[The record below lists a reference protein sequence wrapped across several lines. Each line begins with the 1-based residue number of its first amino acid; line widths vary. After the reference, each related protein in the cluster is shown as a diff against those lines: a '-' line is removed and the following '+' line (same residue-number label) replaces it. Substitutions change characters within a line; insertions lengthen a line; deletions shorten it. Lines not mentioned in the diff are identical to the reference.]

1 MAAAHALEGAMTH
14 TIMIASPLEAE
25 HVASIRETHRDIEV
39 LYDPALL
46 PPVRY
51 VADHKGADFARTP
64 LQQARWVEMLGA
76 ADILWDLPAVEDLPH
91 LGGLKWIQTTS
102 TGVGAAVAA
111 LGLAA
116 RDVLVT
122 TARGVHAR
130 PLAEFVFMA
139 LLSHWRGLGHLRA
152 EQKAHSWVRM
162 CGEEVAGRT
171 LVTIGAGDLARGC
184 ARLARAFD
192 MRVVAVAR
200 DPAKVRAHN
209 DLFDAVV
216 PTAAMHTALAQADA
230 VVVTVPHTAATAN
243 LIDAAAFAAM
253 PRGVAFVNIARG
265 TVVDEDAL
273 IEAAAS
279 GKLGFAALDVARA
292 EPLAKESPLWDMPN
306 VLISPHSAST
316 VTSEN
321 RRITE
326 IFRHNLLCWADG
338 RLGEMRN
345 VLDKGL
351 LY

>member
-1 MAAAHALEGAMTH
+1 MTH
-14 TIMIASPLEAE
+14 TIMIASPLEPAN
-25 HVASIRETHRDIEV
+25 VALIRDTHREIAV

-51 VADHKGADFARTP
+51 VADHKGQPFTRTP
-64 LQQARWVEMLGA
+64 LQQARWQEMLA
-76 ADILWDLPAVEDLPH
+76 EADILWDLPAPEDLPH
-91 LGGLKWIQTTS
+91 LGQLKWIQTTS
-102 TGVGAAVAA
+102 TGVGASVAE
-111 LGLAA
+111 LGLVE

-139 LLSHWRGLGHLRA
+139 LLSYWRGLDHLRT

-162 CGEEVAGRT
+162 CSEEVAGRCM
-171 LVTIGAGDLARGC
+171 VIIGAGDLARGC

-200 DPAKVRAHN
+200 DPAKVRAHG

-216 PTAAMHTALAQADA
+216 PVAGMHAALAQADA

-243 LIDAAAFAAM
+243 IIDAAAFAAM

-273 IEAAAS
+273 VEAAAS
-279 GKLGFAALDVARA
+279 GKLSFAALDVARV
-292 EPLAKESPLWDMPN
+292 EPLAKESPLWDMAN

-326 IFRHNLLCWADG
+326 IFRHNLLCWVDG

>member
-1 MAAAHALEGAMTH
+1 MTH

-25 HVASIRETHRDIEV
+25 HVDLIRETHRDVEV

-51 VADHKGADFARTP
+51 VADHKGQPFTRTA
-64 LQQARWVEMLGA
+64 LQQRRWQEMMGA
-76 ADILWDLPAVEDLPH
+76 AEILWDLPSPEDLPFATA
-91 LGGLKWIQTTS
+91 LKWIQTTS
-102 TGVGAAVAA
+102 TGVGPAVAE
-111 LGLAA
+111 LGLAQGE
-116 RDVLVT
+116 VLVT

-139 LLSHWRGLGHLRA
+139 LLQHWRGLGHLRA

-171 LVTIGAGDLARGC
+171 LVLIGAGDLARGC

-192 MRVVAVAR
+192 MQVVAVAR
-200 DPAKVRAHN
+200 DPAKARAHN

-216 PTAAMHTALAQADA
+216 PTADMHRALAQADA
-230 VVVTVPHTAATAN
+230 VVVTVPHTAATEN
-243 LIDAAAFAAM
+243 LIDARAFAAM
-253 PRGVAFVNIARG
+253 KPGTAFVNIARG

-273 IEAAAS
+273 IEALAS
-279 GKLGFAALDVARA
+279 RRLGFAALDVARV
-292 EPLAKESPLWDMPN
+292 EPLAKESPLWDMEN

-326 IFRHNLLCWADG
+326 IFRHNLLCWVEG
-338 RLGEMRN
+338 RLEDMQN
-345 VLDKGL
+345 VLDKNL

>member
-1 MAAAHALEGAMTH
+1 MTH
-14 TIMIASPLEAE
+14 TIMIASPLEPE
-25 HVASIRETHRDIEV
+25 NVALIRETHRDLEV

-51 VADHKGADFARTP
+51 VADHKGAAFARTP

-76 ADILWDLPAVEDLPH
+76 AEILWDLPSEEDLPH
-91 LGGLKWIQTTS
+91 LAQLKWIQTTS
-102 TGVGAAVAA
+102 TGVGQSVAA
-111 LGLAA
+111 LGLAE
-116 RDVLVT
+116 REVLVT

-130 PLAEFVFMA
+130 PLAEFVFLA
-139 LLSHWRGLGHLRA
+139 LLTHWRGLKHLEA

-192 MRVVAVAR
+192 MQVVAVAR
-200 DPAKVRAHN
+200 DPGRDRGPNA
-209 DLFDAVV
+209 LFDAVL
-216 PTAAMHTALAQADA
+216 PTARMHEALAQADA
-230 VVVTVPHTAATAN
+230 VVVTVPHTASTVN
-243 LIDAAAFAAM
+243 LVDAAAFAVM
-253 PRGVAFVNIARG
+253 KKGVVFINIARG

-273 IEAAAS
+273 VEALAS
-279 GKLGFAALDVARA
+279 GKIGFAALDVARV
-292 EPLAKESPLWDMPN
+292 EPLARESPLWDMPN

-321 RRITE
+321 RRITD
-326 IFRHNLLCWADG
+326 IFRHNLLCWVDG

>member
-1 MAAAHALEGAMTH
+1 MTH
-14 TIMIASPLEAE
+14 TIMIASPLEPE
-25 HVASIRETHRDIEV
+25 NVALIRETHRELEV

-51 VADHKGADFARTP
+51 VADHKGIDGFTRTP

-76 ADILWDLPAVEDLPH
+76 AEILWDLPAAEDLPH
-91 LGGLKWIQTTS
+91 LGQLKWIQTTS
-102 TGVGAAVAA
+102 TGVGQYVATM
-111 LGLAA
+111 GLAE

-139 LLSHWRGLGHLRA
+139 LLSHWRGLDHLRA

-162 CGEEVAGRT
+162 CGEEVAGRR

-184 ARLARAFD
+184 AKLARAFD
-192 MRVVAVAR
+192 MSVVAVAR
-200 DPAKVRAHN
+200 DPGRARAHN

-216 PTAAMHTALAQADA
+216 PVAEMHRALAQADA
-230 VVVTVPHTAATAN
+230 VVVTVPHTAATVN
-243 LIDAAAFAAM
+243 LVDAAAFAAM
-253 PRGVAFVNIARG
+253 PQGVAFVNIARG

-273 IEAAAS
+273 IEALAS
-279 GKLGFAALDVARA
+279 GRIGFAALDVARV
-292 EPLAKESPLWDMPN
+292 EPLAKDSPLWDMGN

-316 VTSEN
+316 VSSEN

-326 IFRHNLLCWADG
+326 IFRHNLLCWVDG

-345 VLDKGL
+345 VLDKRL

>member
-1 MAAAHALEGAMTH
+1 MTH

-25 HVASIRETHRDIEV
+25 NVALIRDTHRDIEV

-51 VADHKGADFARTP
+51 IADHKGHPFTRTP
-64 LQQARWVEMLGA
+64 LQQARWTEMLGA

-91 LGGLKWIQTTS
+91 LGQLKWIQTTS
-102 TGVGAAVAA
+102 TGVGASVAE
-111 LGLAA
+111 LGLVE
-116 RDVLVT
+116 REVLVT

-139 LLSHWRGLGHLRA
+139 LLSYWRGLDHLRA
-152 EQKAHSWVRM
+152 EQRAHSWIRM
-162 CGEEVAGRT
+162 CGEEVAGRRM
-171 LVTIGAGDLARGC
+171 VIIGAGDLARGC
-184 ARLARAFD
+184 ARLARAFE
-192 MRVVAVAR
+192 MSVVAVAR

-216 PTAAMHTALAQADA
+216 PVARMHAALAQADA
-230 VVVTVPHTAATAN
+230 VVVAVPHTAATAN
-243 LIDAAAFAAM
+243 IVDAAAFAAM

-273 IEAAAS
+273 IEAAVS
-279 GKLGFAALDVARA
+279 GKLGFAALDVARV
-292 EPLAKESPLWDMPN
+292 EPLAKESPLWDMAN

-321 RRITE
+321 RRITD
-326 IFRHNLLCWADG
+326 IFRHNLLCWVDG

-345 VLDKGL
+345 VLDKAL

>member
-1 MAAAHALEGAMTH
+1 MTH

-25 HVASIRETHRDIEV
+25 HVALIRETHRDIQV

-46 PPVRY
+46 PTPRY
-51 VADHKGADFARTP
+51 IADHKGAPFTRTP
-64 LQQARWVEMLGA
+64 LQQARWQEMLA
-76 ADILWDLPAVEDLPH
+76 EADILWDLPAEADLPH
-91 LGGLKWIQTTS
+91 LSNLKWIQTTS
-102 TGVGAAVAA
+102 TGVGPYVAA
-111 LGLAA
+111 LGLAE
-116 RDVLVT
+116 RDILVT

-139 LLSHWRGLGHLRA
+139 LLSHWRGLAHLQA

-162 CGEEVAGRT
+162 CGEEVAGRR
-171 LVTIGAGDLARGC
+171 LVIIGAGDLARGC

-192 MRVVAVAR
+192 MPTIAVAR
-200 DPAKVRAHN
+200 DPAKARAHN

-216 PTAAMHTALAQADA
+216 PTSEMHKALAQADA
-230 VVVTVPHTAATAN
+230 VVVTVPHTAATEN
-243 LIDAAAFAAM
+243 MIDARAFAAM
-253 PRGVAFVNIARG
+253 PQGVAFVNIARG

-273 IEAAAS
+273 VEACAS
-279 GKLGFAALDVARA
+279 GRIGFAALDVARV
-292 EPLAKESPLWDMPN
+292 EPLAKDSPLWDMRN

-326 IFRHNLLCWADG
+326 IFRHNLLCWIDG
-338 RLGEMRN
+338 RLDGMRN
-345 VLDKGL
+345 VLDKTL